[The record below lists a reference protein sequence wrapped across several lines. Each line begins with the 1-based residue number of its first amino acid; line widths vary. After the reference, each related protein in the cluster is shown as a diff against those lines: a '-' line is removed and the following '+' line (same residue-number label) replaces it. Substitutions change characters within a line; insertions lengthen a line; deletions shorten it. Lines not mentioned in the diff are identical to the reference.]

1 MSSFRSNHS
10 LDLFLLFLDD
20 SIFKGFGN
28 GMYTGTILFDPQK
41 AFGTTNHKIQLK
53 KLLPISFSKN
63 TISWYESYSAEVH
76 FTVEAANQ
84 VPNFAN
90 ISCGVLQGWVIGFLM
105 FLIYDMSQAVE
116 SDQCLYAGYSCLLLQ
131 DKEVTKIMIILK

>member
-20 SIFKGFGN
+20 NIFKGFGN

-41 AFGTTNHKIQLK
+41 AFGTTNHKIQLN

-90 ISCGVLQGWVIGFLM
+90 ISCGVLQGWVIGLLL

-131 DKEVTKIMIILK
+131 HNEVTKIMIILK

>member
-20 SIFKGFGN
+20 NIFKGFGN

-41 AFGTTNHKIQLK
+41 AFGTTNHKIQLN
-53 KLLPISFSKN
+53 KLLLISFSKN

-131 DKEVTKIMIILK
+131 HKEVTKIMIILK

>member
-20 SIFKGFGN
+20 NIFKGFGN
-28 GMYTGTILFDPQK
+28 GMYTGTILFDLQK
-41 AFGTTNHKIQLK
+41 AFGTTNHKIQLN

-76 FTVEAANQ
+76 FTVEVANQ

-90 ISCGVLQGWVIGFLM
+90 ISCGVLQGSVIGLLL

-131 DKEVTKIMIILK
+131 HKEVTKIMIILK

>member
-10 LDLFLLFLDD
+10 LDLFLLLLDD

-41 AFGTTNHKIQLK
+41 AFGTTNHKIQLN

-131 DKEVTKIMIILK
+131 HKEVTKIMIILK

>member
-41 AFGTTNHKIQLK
+41 AFGTTNHKIQLN

-90 ISCGVLQGWVIGFLM
+90 ISCGVLQG
-105 FLIYDMSQAVE
+105 
-116 SDQCLYAGYSCLLLQ
+116 
-131 DKEVTKIMIILK
+131 